1 MMPDDNNRM
10 LLLIDGSSLLST
22 QYFGSLPMEVLTAKT
37 DEERER
43 YYNKIM
49 HSSKGV
55 YTNAVY
61 GFWRTLLKILDTQ
74 HPSHIAV
81 AWDLSRDTFRRRL
94 YPEYKGNRS
103 DTQLPLK
110 EQFSTAQEMLKR
122 AGVRQFMSR
131 EYEADDYCGT
141 LSKLFER
148 EIPVRIMTKD
158 NDYLQL
164 VSDRTNLWMIHSTAK
179 KTDELYKKYHLA
191 KDDSVPERCFPLNP
205 ERVKAE
211 FGVEP
216 ASIADL
222 KALQGD
228 SSDNIKGVPGV
239 GPAGA
244 VALIAHYG
252 SIEALYDAM
261 EGLDETAL
269 KKLASDWKEI
279 GITRS
284 PISKLLKTDDNELVG
299 KEAAFLSKKL
309 ATIKRDI
316 DLGDLKLDDL
326 KTGLDAEELRKCFD
340 ELDIKSLEVHSET
353 TPQTEASIEYEIIED
368 IGTLENFVSSV
379 LSDRGMEPDLKE
391 IDVGV
396 CVVHENREIFAVAFT
411 CQRGSFLVKQGGFI
425 TKACLEDILVRF
437 DDAGVYLCFFDIKS
451 QTGAMSFNGLVNAFD
466 VSLAAYL
473 MDPLTGSYM
482 CREVSRRY
490 SEHGVDG
497 INESAGRSSVA
508 DFWSHDENNAALA
521 AVKESAAAVR
531 CKPVL
536 RKALADTGMEDLYY
550 HIELPLVYVLRGME
564 LSGITLQKDKL
575 VEFGRSLESDISR
588 LQEEVTQRAGEEF
601 NINSPKQLGVILF
614 EKLRLPGGKKTKTGY
629 STGADVLEKL
639 RIEDPIIEKILEYR
653 KLTKLKS
660 TYADALSEVI
670 CEDGRIRTTFNQMVT
685 ATGRLSSA
693 SPNLQNIPVRTAAGR
708 RIRELF
714 VASPGCVFIDADYS
728 QIELRILAAMSGDEK
743 LIAAYRNSEDIHRST
758 ASAVFHVPYDEVT
771 QELRRKA
778 KAVNF
783 GIVYGISSFGLGEDL
798 GISRKEASEYIEA
811 YFETY
816 PGIKAYLDGL
826 VSFAK
831 ENGYALTAFGRR
843 RPIPELNSSDHMQR
857 QFGER
862 VAMNSPIQGTAADII
877 KTAMIRTDARLKT
890 ECPSARLLLQVHD
903 ELLVEVPVEHEE
915 TVKRIL
921 AEEMTGAAD
930 LPVRLE
936 VSIETGVNWN
946 EAH

>member
-1 MMPDDNNRM
+1 MPDINNRM
-10 LLLIDGSSLLST
+10 LVLIDGSSLLST
-22 QYFGSLPMEVLTAKT
+22 QYFGSLPIELLTAKT
-37 DEERER
+37 DDEREK
-43 YYNKIM
+43 YYGKLM

-61 GFWRTLLKILDTQ
+61 GFWRTLLRILETQ

-81 AWDLSRDTFRRRL
+81 AWDLSRNTFRRGL
-94 YPEYKGNRS
+94 YADYKANRS
-103 DTQLPLK
+103 DTQPPLK
-110 EQFSTAQEMLKR
+110 QQFITAQQTLER
-122 AGVRQFMSR
+122 AGIRQFMS
-131 EYEADDYCGT
+131 ETYEADDYCGT
-141 LSKLFER
+141 LSKLFEG

-164 VSDRTNLWMIHSTAK
+164 VSEQTNLWMIHSTAK
-179 KTDELYKKYHLA
+179 KTDELFKKYHLP
-191 KDDSVPERCFPLNP
+191 KDDTIPDRCFPLNP

-216 ASIADL
+216 GQVADL

-239 GPAGA
+239 GPASA

-252 SIEALYDAM
+252 SIEALYAAMDGLSDA
-261 EGLDETAL
+261 EL
-269 KKLASDWKEI
+269 KKLAADWKEI
-279 GITRS
+279 GISRS
-284 PISKLLKTDDNELVG
+284 PISKLLKEDETELVG
-299 KEAAFLSKKL
+299 KKAAYLSKQL

-326 KTGLDAEELRKCFD
+326 AVGINTEELARCFD
-340 ELDIKSLEVHSET
+340 ELDIRSLEIHSET
-353 TPQTEASIEYEIIED
+353 APAVVSSVEYETIED
-368 IGTLENFVSSV
+368 IGALEQFVTGV
-379 LSDRGMEPDLKE
+379 LEARGIEPDLHDIE
-391 IDVGV
+391 LGV
-396 CVVHENREIFAVAFT
+396 CVVHDGRETFGLALSDEN
-411 CQRGSFLVKQGGFI
+411 SSYLVKKGGFI
-425 TKACLEDILVRF
+425 TDACMEDVLVRL
-437 DDAGVYLCFFDIKS
+437 DDAGVVLSFFDIKAAVA
-451 QTGAMSFNGLVNAFD
+451 AMSFSGMVNAFD

-473 MDPLTGSYM
+473 LDPLAGSYR
-482 CREVSRRY
+482 CGEVSRRY
-490 SEHGVDG
+490 LEHGADG
-497 INESAGRSSVA
+497 LLELLGKSG
-508 DFWSHDENNAALA
+508 AAELIEKDGKA
-521 AVKESAAAVR
+521 LFDAAVR
-531 CKPVL
+531 ESVMARACRGVL
-536 RKALADTGMEDLYY
+536 NEKLRATGMDDLYY
-550 HIELPLVYVLRGME
+550 HIELPLIYVLRGME
-564 LSGITLQKDKL
+564 RTGILLRKDKL
-575 VEFGRSLESDISR
+575 VEFGRSLEVDIER
-588 LQEEVTQRAGEEF
+588 LKGQITERAGEDF

-614 EKLRLPGGKKTKTGY
+614 EKLRLPGGKKTKSGY

-639 RIEDPIIEKILEYR
+639 KLEDPIVGEILEYR

-693 SPNLQNIPVRTAAGR
+693 SPNLQNIPIRTELGR

-758 ASAVFHVPYDEVT
+758 AAAVFHVPYEDVS
-771 QELRRKA
+771 QDLRRKA

-798 GISRKEASEYIEA
+798 GISRKEASEYIER
-811 YFETY
+811 YFATY
-816 PGIKAYLDGL
+816 PGIKAFLDGL

-831 ENGYALTAFGRR
+831 EEGYAVTSYKRR
-843 RPIPELNSSDHMQR
+843 RPIPELKATDYMQR

-877 KTAMIRTDARLKT
+877 KTAMIRVDARLRSD
-890 ECPSARLLLQVHD
+890 CPAARLLLQVHD
-903 ELLVEVPVEHEE
+903 ELLVEAPIGCEE
-915 TVKRIL
+915 TVRRIL
-921 AEEMTGAAD
+921 TEEMSGAAD
-930 LPVRLE
+930 LPVSLE
-936 VSIETGVNWN
+936 VSVETGNNWN
-946 EAH
+946 DAH